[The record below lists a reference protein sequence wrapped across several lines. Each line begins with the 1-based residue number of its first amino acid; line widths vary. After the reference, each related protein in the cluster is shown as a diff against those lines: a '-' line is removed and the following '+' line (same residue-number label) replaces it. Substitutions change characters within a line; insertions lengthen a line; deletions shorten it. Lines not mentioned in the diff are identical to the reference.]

1 MINTEYAMKR
11 LAQGF
16 TLIELLIVIAVLG
29 ILAVAVLSAI
39 NPVEQI
45 NRSRDTGSQSDAE
58 QLIGAVDRFYATNGY
73 YPWVTGQ
80 ATTPFNQAWLRIINA
95 TVWTDG
101 TTPVLAKLSTT
112 GSEELK
118 SSFTTRVS
126 GASYN
131 WLWIFNE
138 GVSGSSTYVCF
149 NPKSG
154 AFRTTA
160 AARCHAG
167 NLPADFPN
175 AGPAPLPC
183 AAGCDTASPATC
195 LSCLP

>member
-1 MINTEYAMKR
+1 MKR

-80 ATTPFNQAWLRIINA
+80 AETDFDQVWLHINTA
-95 TVWTDG
+95 TVWTDNAAPVV
-101 TTPVLAKLSTT
+101 PVLTKLSTS

-118 SSFTTRVS
+118 SSFTTRIS
-126 GASYN
+126 SSTYN
-131 WLWIFNE
+131 WVYVYNV

-149 NPKSG
+149 LPKSG

-160 AARCHAG
+160 SSRCQAG
-167 NLPADFPN
+167 SLPTDFPPL
-175 AGPAPLPC
+175 ACPANCWTFNPK
-183 AAGCDTASPATC
+183 TC